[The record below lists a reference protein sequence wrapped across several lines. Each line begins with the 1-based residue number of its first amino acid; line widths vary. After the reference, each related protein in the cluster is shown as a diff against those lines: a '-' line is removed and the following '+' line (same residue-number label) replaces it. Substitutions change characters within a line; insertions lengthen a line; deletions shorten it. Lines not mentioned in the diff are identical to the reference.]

1 MPPINGPY
9 VLGIAEKPQAASR
22 LARALDENNKPVLKK
37 IKGVPV
43 YTSLRDGKKIVIVP
57 AIGHLLTLS
66 PLSKSWNYPVLDYHW
81 VPSHI
86 VNSQART
93 KNFVDAFKS
102 LSKEASEII
111 VMTDYDREGEVIGFL
126 ILKYLLGKDKAE
138 RMTFSTL
145 TARDINEAYSKRSK
159 QLDVG
164 FLNSG
169 LLRHYV
175 DWLYGINY
183 SRALSLA
190 LKRVSNRFKT
200 ISIGRVQGPT
210 LGAVVNLEN
219 EISMFV
225 PIPFWTIESEAIISK
240 KKFKTFYERTKL
252 DKEKEAKKVVKDC
265 QGLVGI
271 VTDISEEQAQRYSF
285 PPFNL
290 GDLQRESYR
299 HFKYSPSKTLK
310 LAESLYLKAT
320 ISYPRTDSQKLPMT
334 LGHKTI
340 LAKVGKQI
348 AYGSFVTEILIR
360 KRFKPRE
367 GKRTDAAHPAIHP
380 TGNTHK
386 ALNSEERKLYDLI
399 VKRYLALFGKPAS
412 ILKKKIEI
420 TVKNH
425 KFEVRG
431 SKIIEEGW
439 IKYYKPYFSMSE
451 SSIPDIV
458 LNSQVNFSFIESKED
473 FSTPPR
479 RFNESTLLN
488 KMEEDKIGTKATRA
502 GIIETLFNRGYIEG
516 SEIKPTPLG
525 NAVVSVL
532 NSHYPVLIK
541 SEMTR
546 ELETTMEEIQKNK
559 GDISEIL
566 ISIKK
571 DLRDMLKLFHEN
583 ETEIGISLYQNL
595 LNLER
600 KDPVII
606 GKCSE
611 CKVGDLR
618 IIKSKKSGKRFI
630 ACTSYFDKAI
640 NCTVTFPLPNYGTI
654 KPTNKKCSFDGLP
667 MIEWRTGRTTRIMCV
682 SMDCP
687 SKVNIKGD
695 KKK

>member
-1 MPPINGPY
+1 MPSINGPY
-9 VLGIAEKPQAASR
+9 VLGVAEKPQAASR
-22 LARALDENNKPVLKK
+22 LARALDENKKPVLKK

-43 YTSLRDGKKIVIVP
+43 YISLRDGKKIVIVP

-81 VPSHI
+81 IPSHI
-86 VNSQART
+86 ANSKART
-93 KNFVDAFKS
+93 KNFVDTFKS
-102 LSKEASEII
+102 LSKAASEII

-126 ILKYLLGKDKAE
+126 ILKYLLGKNEAE
-138 RMTFSTL
+138 RMKFSTL
-145 TARDINEAYSKRSK
+145 TTRDINEAYSKRSK

-219 EISMFV
+219 EINIFV

-240 KKFKTFYERTKL
+240 KKFKTYYEKVQLER
-252 DKEKEAKKVVKDC
+252 EKEANKVVKDC
-265 QGLVGI
+265 QNLVGI
-271 VTDISEEQAQRYSF
+271 VTDISEEQKPMYSF

-290 GDLQRESYR
+290 GDLQRGAYR

-310 LAESLYLKAT
+310 IAESLYLKAT

-340 LAKVGKQI
+340 LTKIGKQTVFS
-348 AYGSFVTEILIR
+348 SFVTEILNR
-360 KRFKPRE
+360 KKFKPRE

-380 TGNTHK
+380 TGNPPD
-386 ALNSEERKLYDLI
+386 ALNSEEKKLYDLI
-399 VKRYLALFGKPAS
+399 VKRYLALFGKPALIS
-412 ILKKKIEI
+412 NKKIEI
-420 TVKNH
+420 TVNAH

-439 IKYYKPYFSMSE
+439 IKYYKPYFYMNE
-451 SSIPDIV
+451 SSIPDIE
-458 LNSQVNFSFIESKED
+458 LKSQVNFSFIESKED
-473 FSTPPR
+473 FSSPPR

-488 KMEEDKIGTKATRA
+488 QMEQEKIGTKATRA
-502 GIIETLFNRGYIEG
+502 GIIETLFDRGYVEG

-525 NAVVSVL
+525 IAVVDVL
-532 NSHYPVLIK
+532 TSHYPVLIK
-541 SEMTR
+541 SDMTR
-546 ELETTMEEIQKNK
+546 ELETTMEEVQEKQSNI
-559 GDISEIL
+559 DEIL
-566 ISIKK
+566 ISIKR
-571 DLRDMLKLFHEN
+571 DLRDSLKIFHEN
-583 ETEIGISLYQNL
+583 ETDIGISLYQNL
-595 LNLER
+595 LNIEK
-600 KDPVII
+600 KDPVLI
-606 GKCSE
+606 GKCLE
-611 CKVGDLR
+611 CKIGDLR

-630 ACTSYFDKAI
+630 ACSSYFDKAI

-654 KPTNKKCSFDGLP
+654 KPTDKKCPFDGLP
-667 MIEWRTGRTTRIMCV
+667 MVEWRTGRNKRVMCV
-682 SMDCP
+682 SMECP
-687 SKVNIKGD
+687 SKANIKGE

>member
-22 LARALDENNKPVLKK
+22 LARALDENKKPVLKK
-37 IKGVPV
+37 LKGVPV
-43 YTSLRDGKKIVIVP
+43 YISLRDGKKIVIVP

-86 VNSQART
+86 TNSKART
-93 KNFVDAFKS
+93 KNFVDVFKT
-102 LSKEASEII
+102 LSKEASEVI

-126 ILKYLLGKDKAE
+126 ILKYLLGKNKAE
-138 RMTFSTL
+138 RMKFSTL
-145 TARDINEAYSKRSK
+145 TARDINTAYSKRSK
-159 QLDVG
+159 QLDIG

-219 EISMFV
+219 EINIFV
-225 PIPFWTIESEAIISK
+225 PIPFWTIESEAIINK
-240 KKFKTFYERTKL
+240 KKFKALYEKTQL
-252 DKEKEAKKVVKDC
+252 DKEKEANKVVKDC
-265 QGLVGI
+265 QSLVGI
-271 VTDISEEQAQRYSF
+271 VTDISDEQKPMYSF

-290 GDLQRESYR
+290 GDLQRESYK

-310 LAESLYLKAT
+310 IAESLYLKAT

-334 LGHKTI
+334 LGHKII
-340 LAKVGKQI
+340 LTKIGKQTS
-348 AYGSFVTEILIR
+348 YGSFITEILNR
-360 KRFKPRE
+360 KKFKPRE
-367 GKRTDAAHPAIHP
+367 GRRTDAAHPAIHP
-380 TGNTHK
+380 TGNPPKT
-386 ALNSEERKLYDLI
+386 LNSEEKKLYELI
-399 VKRYLALFGKPAS
+399 VKRYLALFGKPALIS
-412 ILKKKIEI
+412 KKKIEI
-420 TVKNH
+420 TVKDH

-439 IKYYKPYFSMSE
+439 IKYYKPYFYMSE
-451 SSIPDIV
+451 SSIPDIA
-458 LNSQVNFSFIESKED
+458 LNSKVNFSFIESKED
-473 FSTPPR
+473 FSSPPR

-488 KMEEDKIGTKATRA
+488 EMEQEKIGTKATRA
-502 GIIETLFNRGYIEG
+502 GIIETLFDRGYIEG

-525 NAVVSVL
+525 IAVVGVL
-532 NSHYPVLIK
+532 KSHYPVLIK
-541 SEMTR
+541 SDMTR
-546 ELETTMEEIQKNK
+546 ELETTMEEVQEKQS
-559 GDISEIL
+559 DIDEIL

-571 DLRDMLKLFHEN
+571 DLKDLLKLFHEN
-583 ETEIGISLYQNL
+583 ETDIGISLYQNL
-595 LNLER
+595 LNLEK
-600 KDPVII
+600 KDSVLI

-630 ACTSYFDKAI
+630 ACSSYFDKTI
-640 NCTVTFPLPNYGTI
+640 NCTVTFPLPSYGTI
-654 KPTNKKCSFDGLP
+654 KPTDKKCPFDGLP
-667 MIEWRTGRTTRIMCV
+667 MIEWRTGRTKRVMCV

-687 SKVNIKGD
+687 SKANIKGE

>member
-1 MPPINGPY
+1 MPLIDGPY

-22 LARALDENNKPVLKK
+22 LARALDDNRKPVMKK

-43 YTSLRDGKKIVIVP
+43 YISMREGKKIVIVP

-81 VPSHI
+81 IPSHI
-86 VNSQART
+86 TNPKART
-93 KNFVDAFKS
+93 KNFVDTFKS

-111 VMTDYDREGEVIGFL
+111 VMTDFDREGEVIGFL
-126 ILKYLLGKDKAE
+126 ILKYLLGKNQAE
-138 RMTFSTL
+138 RMKFSTL
-145 TARDINEAYSKRSK
+145 TARDIVQAYSQRSK
-159 QLDVG
+159 QLDTG

-219 EISMFV
+219 EINIFV
-225 PIPFWTIESEAIISK
+225 PIPFWTIESEVILNK
-240 KKFKTFYERTKL
+240 EKFKPLYEKTKL
-252 DKEKEAKKVVKDC
+252 DKKTEAKKVTNDCKD
-265 QGLVGI
+265 LVGV
-271 VTDISEEQAQRYSF
+271 VTDISEEQVPMYSF

-290 GDLQRESYR
+290 GDLQRESYK
-299 HFKYSPSKTLK
+299 HFKFSPSKTLQI
-310 LAESLYLKAT
+310 AESLYLKAS

-340 LAKVGKQI
+340 LTKVGKQI
-348 AYGSFVTEILIR
+348 AYSSFVTEILNR
-360 KRFKPRE
+360 KKFKPRE

-380 TGNTHK
+380 TGNPPG
-386 ALNSEERKLYDLI
+386 ALNSEEKKLYELI
-399 VKRYLALFGKPAS
+399 VKRYLALFGEPAS
-412 ILKKKIEI
+412 ISKKKIEI
-420 TVKNH
+420 TIKGH
-425 KFEVRG
+425 KFEVKG
-431 SKIIEEGW
+431 SKILKEGW

-451 SSIPDIV
+451 RTIPDV
-458 LNSQVNFSFIESKED
+458 ALNSKIQFFFVESKED
-473 FSTPPR
+473 FSSPPR

-488 KMEEDKIGTKATRA
+488 QMEQEKIGTKATRA
-502 GIIETLFNRGYIEG
+502 GIIETLFDRGYIEG
-516 SEIKPTPLG
+516 SVIKPTPLG
-525 NAVVSVL
+525 ISVVDVL
-532 NSHYPVLIK
+532 SSHYPVLIK
-541 SEMTR
+541 SDMTR
-546 ELETTMEEIQKNK
+546 ELEIIMEEVQDKQSNI
-559 GDISEIL
+559 DEIL
-566 ISIKK
+566 INIKK
-571 DLRDMLKLFHEN
+571 DLSGLLKLFHEN
-583 ETEIGISLYQNL
+583 EEDIGISLYRNM
-595 LNLER
+595 LNLE
-600 KDPVII
+600 KVDPVLI
-606 GKCSE
+606 GKCPG

-630 ACTSYFDKAI
+630 SCSSYFDKSI

-654 KPTNKKCSFDGLP
+654 KPTDNKCKFDGLP
-667 MIEWRTGRTTRIMCV
+667 MVEWRTGRNKRVMCV

-687 SKVNIKGD
+687 SKANIKGE

>member
-1 MPPINGPY
+1 MPPIKGPY
-9 VLGIAEKPQAASR
+9 VLGVAEKPQAASR
-22 LARALDENNKPVLKK
+22 LARALDENKKPVLKK

-43 YTSLRDGKKIVIVP
+43 YISLRNGKKIVIVP

-81 VPSHI
+81 IPSHI
-86 VNSQART
+86 ANSKART
-93 KNFVDAFKS
+93 KNFVDTFKS

-126 ILKYLLGKDKAE
+126 ILKYLLGKNNAE
-138 RMTFSTL
+138 RMKFSTL

-219 EISMFV
+219 EINIFV
-225 PIPFWTIESEAIISK
+225 PIPFWTIESEAIINK
-240 KKFKTFYERTKL
+240 KKFKAFYEKTQL
-252 DKEKEAKKVVKDC
+252 DKEKEAKIVVKDC
-265 QGLVGI
+265 QSLVGI
-271 VTDISEEQAQRYSF
+271 VTDISDEQKPMYSF

-290 GDLQRESYR
+290 GDLQRESYK

-310 LAESLYLKAT
+310 IAESLYLKAT

-334 LGHKTI
+334 LGHKII
-340 LAKVGKQI
+340 LTKIGNQTV
-348 AYGSFVTEILIR
+348 YGTFIIEILKR
-360 KRFKPRE
+360 KKFKPRE
-367 GKRTDAAHPAIHP
+367 GRKTDAAHPAIHP
-380 TGNTHK
+380 TGNPPKT
-386 ALNSEERKLYDLI
+386 LNSEEKKLYDLI
-399 VKRYLALFGKPAS
+399 VRRYLSLFGKPALIS
-412 ILKKKIEI
+412 KKKIEI
-420 TVKNH
+420 TVEGH

-431 SKIIEEGW
+431 SKIIDEGW
-439 IKYYKPYFSMSE
+439 IKYYKPYFYMSE
-451 SSIPDIV
+451 SLIPDIA
-458 LNSQVNFSFIESKED
+458 LKSQVNFSFIESKED
-473 FSTPPR
+473 FSSPPR

-488 KMEEDKIGTKATRA
+488 KMEQEKIGTKATRA
-502 GIIETLFNRGYIEG
+502 GIIETLFDRGYIGG
-516 SEIKPTPLG
+516 SEIRPTPLG
-525 NAVVSVL
+525 TAVVGVL

-541 SEMTR
+541 SDMTR
-546 ELETTMEEIQKNK
+546 ELETTMEEVQEKQSNIN
-559 GDISEIL
+559 EIL

-571 DLRDMLKLFHEN
+571 NLRDSLNVFHEN

-595 LNLER
+595 LNIEK
-600 KDPVII
+600 KDPVLI
-606 GKCSE
+606 GKCPE

-618 IIKSKKSGKRFI
+618 IIKSRKSGKRFI
-630 ACTSYFDKAI
+630 ACSSYFDKEI

-654 KPTNKKCSFDGLP
+654 KPTDKKCTFDGLP
-667 MIEWRTGRTTRIMCV
+667 MVEWQTGRNKRVMCV

-687 SKVNIKGD
+687 SKANIKGR

>member
-1 MPPINGPY
+1 MPPIKGPY
-9 VLGIAEKPQAASR
+9 VLGVAEKPQAASR
-22 LARALDENNKPVLKK
+22 LARALDENKKPVLKK
-37 IKGVPV
+37 LKGVPV
-43 YTSLRDGKKIVIVP
+43 YISLRNGKKIVIVP

-81 VPSHI
+81 IPSYI
-86 VNSQART
+86 ANSKART

-126 ILKYLLGKDKAE
+126 ILKYLLGKNKAE
-138 RMTFSTL
+138 RMKFSTL

-219 EISMFV
+219 EINIFV
-225 PIPFWTIESEAIISK
+225 PIPFWTIESEAIINN
-240 KKFKTFYERTKL
+240 KKFKAFYEKIQL
-252 DKEKEAKKVVKDC
+252 DKEKEANKVVKDC
-265 QGLVGI
+265 QSLVGI
-271 VTDISEEQAQRYSF
+271 VTDISDEQKPMYSF

-290 GDLQRESYR
+290 GDLQRESYK

-310 LAESLYLKAT
+310 IAESLYLKAT

-334 LGHKTI
+334 LGHKII
-340 LAKVGKQI
+340 LTKIGKQTV
-348 AYGSFVTEILIR
+348 YGSFIIEILNR

-367 GKRTDAAHPAIHP
+367 GRKTDAAHPAIHP
-380 TGNTHK
+380 TGNPPKT
-386 ALNSEERKLYDLI
+386 LNSEEKKLYDLI
-399 VKRYLALFGKPAS
+399 VRRYLALFGKPALIS
-412 ILKKKIEI
+412 KKKIEI
-420 TVKNH
+420 SVKSH

-439 IKYYKPYFSMSE
+439 IKYYKPYFYMSE
-451 SSIPDIV
+451 KLIPDIV
-458 LNSQVNFSFIESKED
+458 LKSQVNFSFIESKED
-473 FSTPPR
+473 FSSPPR

-488 KMEEDKIGTKATRA
+488 KMEQEKIGTKATRA
-502 GIIETLFNRGYIEG
+502 GIIETLFDRGYIEG
-516 SEIKPTPLG
+516 SEVRPTPLG
-525 NAVVSVL
+525 NAVVGVL
-532 NSHYPVLIK
+532 TSHYPALIK
-541 SEMTR
+541 SDMTR
-546 ELETTMEEIQKNK
+546 ELETTMEEVQEKQSNI
-559 GDISEIL
+559 DEIL

-571 DLRDMLKLFHEN
+571 DLRDSLNVFHEN
-583 ETEIGISLYQNL
+583 EADIGISLYQNL
-595 LNLER
+595 HNIEK
-600 KDPVII
+600 KDPVLI
-606 GKCSE
+606 GKCPE

-618 IIKSKKSGKRFI
+618 IIKSRKSGKRFI
-630 ACTSYFDKAI
+630 ACSSYFDKAI

-654 KPTNKKCSFDGLP
+654 KPTDKKCSFDGLP
-667 MIEWRTGRTTRIMCV
+667 MVEWKTGRNKRVMCV

-687 SKVNIKGD
+687 SKVNIKGG